1 MTTGE
6 FTYQLRVRI
15 KNALCV
21 AGFKSWVKKKDLR
34 FGVKIEGIC
43 NALSL
48 VKLNTSAI
56 MEVFILD
63 RFWDEMLDAYNEVT
77 LVKYNFTSSR

>member
-1 MTTGE
+1 MQVLNRG
-6 FTYQLRVRI
+6 
-15 KNALCV
+15 
-21 AGFKSWVKKKDLR
+21 KKKDLR

-43 NALSL
+43 NSSSP
-48 VKLNTSAI
+48 VKLNTSAV

-63 RFWDEMLDAYNEVT
+63 IFWDEMLDACNEVT